1 MTESLNHWW
10 NGRAPRERLL
20 LAIMLALLAAVAGWL
35 GVLRPLES
43 GLRGA
48 MRANAEA
55 AERHADVAR
64 KVDWLKGGQDSAAH
78 APSSLPVDQ
87 IVGQSAGEAGFTLDR
102 VQAQGRDRVD
112 ITIAIARP
120 TALLGWIA
128 ALEGQG
134 IAVDKALIS
143 PSGATGTVSAQ
154 LGFRRAGKG
163 T

>member
-1 MTESLNHWW
+1 MTESLKHWW

-64 KVDWLKGGQDSAAH
+64 KVDWLKGGQDRAAR

-112 ITIAIARP
+112 ITIATARP

-154 LGFRRAGKG
+154 LGFRRAGKE